1 MNRAAAKA
9 YNSTRAKEGRL
20 LKDAIVQDLPFSGS
34 LTAQAPEWRV
44 RERSMLRLLK
54 HFARSGSEL
63 RVLEIGCGN
72 GWLSARVTEAGHV
85 VTAMDIHSE
94 ELDQA
99 RRVFTGSGID
109 WQLGDPMEHVFPAG
123 SFDRIVFAASLQYF
137 ADVPLLFAHIRPWLS
152 LKGEVHVVDSVLYP
166 NRQAA
171 MLAQERSVAYFAKLG
186 TPEMARFYHHHTKDE
201 IMQCGSSLVLSSPSH
216 WDWSRF
222 PPRRLHDPFHHTV
235 HTFRS

>member
-109 WQLGDPMEHVFPAG
+109 WQLGDPMEHVFRAG
-123 SFDRIVFAASLQYF
+123 
-137 ADVPLLFAHIRPWLS
+137 
-152 LKGEVHVVDSVLYP
+152 
-166 NRQAA
+166 
-171 MLAQERSVAYFAKLG
+171 
-186 TPEMARFYHHHTKDE
+186 
-201 IMQCGSSLVLSSPSH
+201 
-216 WDWSRF
+216 
-222 PPRRLHDPFHHTV
+222 
-235 HTFRS
+235 